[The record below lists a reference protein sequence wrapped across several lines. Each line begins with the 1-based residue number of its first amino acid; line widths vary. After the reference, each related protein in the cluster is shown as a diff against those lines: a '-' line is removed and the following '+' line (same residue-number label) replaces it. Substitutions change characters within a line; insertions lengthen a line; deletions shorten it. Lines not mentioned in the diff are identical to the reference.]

1 MYIYQ
6 DKPFKADVIRL
17 SLHLHFLSSC
27 ISDISIKI
35 QIFIRADVI
44 RLPLDVEIILT
55 NLKGGYYLSIIY
67 YLSIVMNFI
76 YLYMR
81 NSNVNTCLSI
91 CKDGY

>member
-55 NLKGGYYLSIIY
+55 NLKGGYYLY
-67 YLSIVMNFI
+67 CYEFYLSIHAH
-76 YLYMR
+76 
-81 NSNVNTCLSI
+81 
-91 CKDGY
+91 